1 MNPNMAWYVGLF
13 ASIAIAVAGQA
24 DQFPHPYDHIFSLGG
39 IIGTA
44 ISGYMAQ
51 RPRREWTEAEREAR
65 TGSHR
70 RDQLPPTEPPQA
82 A

>member
-1 MNPNMAWYVGLF
+1 MNPNHAWFLGLF
-13 ASIAIAVAGQA
+13 ASIVVAVAGQA

-44 ISGYMAQ
+44 ISGYMTQ
-51 RPRREWTEAEREAR
+51 RPRREWTEAERQAR
-65 TGSHR
+65 TG
-70 RDQLPPTEPPQA
+70 PTREDVAPAEPPDKA